1 MRFRLGAVVLLAAA
15 TTSVAPAAQTKA
27 TSAAQQKMPVSYVCT
42 MPGDEDVVQDKP
54 GSCPKCKMEL
64 QAVRIEQAWACGNNT
79 SIIRE
84 NPGKCPV
91 DGRDLVPVTVAHFFD
106 CGEKPAKYYP
116 DTGKCA
122 DGSARKERREIRAH
136 GDHNPVHGGQFFM
149 AEDNWHHVEGTY
161 PSAGLFRVF
170 FYDNFKKP
178 LAGKD
183 FSGDLIVLDKAD
195 KELATITLAPSRD
208 GKTLEAKIPQQ
219 LATTPLKAA
228 ATIKY
233 DAKARAQRFDFTFP
247 GLTTDPA
254 PAAPTT
260 TGASTSARPTTSGAK
275 PATPAAASKA
285 PARPPAASTA
295 STTSA
300 APAAP
305 PPNAASQEPLILDT
319 PLQIP
324 PALADALD
332 ESKLPAGTPELL
344 TELSKR
350 AGDVEALV
358 NEGNLSQV
366 WLPATAT
373 KTVALVLET
382 HANSLP
388 ERQRVAVSDSVKRV
402 VTSAWELD
410 AYGDL
415 GDRRRITEAYQRL
428 AAAVGDLKAAYGK

>member
-1 MRFRLGAVVLLAAA
+1 
-15 TTSVAPAAQTKA
+15 
-27 TSAAQQKMPVSYVCT
+27 MPVSYVCT
-42 MPGDEDVVQDKP
+42 MPGDEDVVEDKP
-54 GSCPKCKMEL
+54 GLCRKCKMEL
-64 QAVRIEQAWACGNNT
+64 QAVRIEQAWTCGNNT

-116 DTGKCA
+116 EAGKCA
-122 DGSARKERREIRAH
+122 DGTARKERREIRAH

-161 PSAGLFRVF
+161 PNTGLFRAF

-178 LAGKD
+178 IPGKD
-183 FSGDLIVLDKAD
+183 FSGSLIVLDKAN
-195 KELATITLAPSRD
+195 KEAATIPLVSSRD
-208 GKTLEAKIPQQ
+208 GKTLEARIPQQ
-219 LATTPLKAA
+219 LTALPVKAA

-233 DAKARAQRFDFTFP
+233 DPKMREQRFDFVFDKLSVDP
-247 GLTTDPA
+247 GPAPATTTAAPPPARTASAARPAQPGGNNAPARPAAAPSAAAAPA
-254 PAAPTT
+254 PAAP
-260 TGASTSARPTTSGAK
+260 
-275 PATPAAASKA
+275 A
-285 PARPPAASTA
+285 PAPE
-295 STTSA
+295 
-300 APAAP
+300 
-305 PPNAASQEPLILDT
+305 QEPLILDSPT
-319 PLQIP
+319 QIP

-332 ESKLPAGTPELL
+332 ETKLPTGAPELL
-344 TELSKR
+344 AELAKR
-350 AGDVEALV
+350 ASDVEALV

-373 KTVALVLET
+373 KTVALVLES

-388 ERQRVAVSDSVKRV
+388 ERQRIAVTDSVKRV

-415 GDRRRITEAYQRL
+415 GDRKKITEAYQRL
-428 AAAVGDLKAAYGK
+428 ATAVGDLKAAYGK